1 MADTNQLAIAICRLV
16 QISDAPVPIKLAN
29 QTVEQAA
36 AVIGAVV
43 ETCSREGVSLG
54 QVCIDPELALELG
67 LVGGGSVASR
77 LSAYRSNRR
86 GVGEGYSLQE
96 SAMRL

>member
-67 LVGGGSVASR
+67 LVGGVALPHGSRPIVR
-77 LSAYRSNRR
+77 IE
-86 GVGEGYSLQE
+86 EGLGRDILFKRAQ
-96 SAMRL
+96 